1 MISSVGRTVLV
12 AGAAGKQGMAVIQ
25 ALIASS
31 QPWQI
36 KALTRDPASK
46 SAASLLALGV
56 VPTAG
61 DMGDQA
67 YLRAAMQGV
76 DYVFS
81 VQANF
86 VDDKD
91 GNEVRY
97 GKNMIDAAVGAS
109 IKHFVFSSVGGAERN
124 SGVPHFEAKR
134 QIEQHLL
141 ASTLNWTIL
150 RPASFMDNFA
160 VLPIRTVL
168 LSLFKT
174 LLGPNKKLQLVAT
187 RDIGCFAAL
196 AFEQPEAYRGQMIEL
211 AGDELTT
218 QEMIAVLNRSKHK
231 PVIACKFPAF
241 VVKQLPKDFPIMV
254 NWFNQHGFVADID
267 ALKKQHPSL
276 MTLADWAR

>member
-12 AGAAGKQGMAVIQ
+12 AGAAGKQGRAVIQ

-36 KALTRDPASK
+36 KALTRNPASK
-46 SAASLLALGV
+46 SAAGLLEKGV
-56 VPTAG
+56 VPIAG
-61 DMGDQA
+61 NLSDQA
-67 YLRAAMQGV
+67 SLRSAMQGV

-91 GNEVRY
+91 GSEVRY
-97 GKNMIDAAVGAS
+97 GKNMIEAAVAAGV
-109 IKHFVFSSVGGAERN
+109 KHFVFSSVGGAERA

-134 QIEQHLL
+134 KIEEHLE

-160 VLPIRTVL
+160 ALPIRTVL

-174 LLGPNKKLQLVAT
+174 LLSPNRKLQLVAT

-218 QEMIAVLNRSKHK
+218 QEMIAVLNQSKHK
-231 PVIACKFPAF
+231 PVIAFKFPTF
-241 VVKQLPKDFPIMV
+241 LVKQLPKDFPMMV
-254 NWFNQHGFVADID
+254 NWFNQHGFVADLG
-267 ALKKQHPSL
+267 ALKVQHPSL